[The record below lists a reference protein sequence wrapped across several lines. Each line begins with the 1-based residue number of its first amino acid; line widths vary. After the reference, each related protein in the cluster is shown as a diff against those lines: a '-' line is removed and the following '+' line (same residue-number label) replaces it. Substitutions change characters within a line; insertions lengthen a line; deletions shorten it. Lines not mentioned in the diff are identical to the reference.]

1 MNPITALMLSHAIE
15 DDRRRE
21 LERRPSRLL
30 KAEPMREPRERRSW
44 SMRILRLATGGSR
57 G

>member
-1 MNPITALMLSHAIE
+1 MHSITALMLSRSIE

-21 LERRPSRLL
+21 LDRRPGRLL
-30 KAEPMREPRERRSW
+30 KAEPMRPPREPRAW
-44 SMRILRLATGGSR
+44 SMRILRLAIGASR